1 MVSTLGLLFL
11 GFVAGSS
18 TTRELGPASDEPGS
32 AVDGEAEA
40 PPEVEAP
47 PDTEAPTAVPEPVE
61 PPPTAVP
68 RHDALEH
75 LDRAHEREA
84 AGELEAAEAEVSI
97 AISLEPGEAPP
108 YLVRAQIRVALADRH
123 VGDDPADRRARAAL
137 LRLAARDVEAYV
149 EHAQLPSDGAEWYQ
163 TRKTALLREADA
175 LDPATPMVG
184 PEPVPEVEPTAPV
197 EPRPR
202 PRRRTS
208 LDVEPW
214 QRTGALVGTGAVA
227 AGAAVGLSA
236 ASLFIRQRCDV
247 DGYCGVHWGAR
258 APIVAPAAVLATLGT
273 ASIVAGLATAPALD
287 RPGPRRAVIAGGFAL
302 GATAAV
308 LGTITAA
315 LVGARWSAPVSP
327 SDDAALGTTQA
338 LGNVSA
344 ASFTAALPLLG
355 AGVTAWIR
363 GRLARSSGR
372 MARLRRARGQSP
384 SARRSRR
391 AV

>member
-18 TTRELGPASDEPGS
+18 MTRELGPASDEPGS
-32 AVDGEAEA
+32 VVDGEAEA
-40 PPEVEAP
+40 PTAVEAP
-47 PDTEAPTAVPEPVE
+47 PDAEAPTAVPEPVE
-61 PPPTAVP
+61 PPPAAAP

-123 VGDDPADRRARAAL
+123 TGDAAADRRARAAL

-163 TRKTALLREADA
+163 TRKVALLREADA
-175 LDPATPMVG
+175 LDPPMPMVG

-197 EPRPR
+197 DPR

-208 LDVEPW
+208 IDVEPW

-227 AGAAVGLSA
+227 AGAAVGLSTT
-236 ASLFIRQRCDV
+236 SLFIRQRCDV

-287 RPGPRRAVIAGGFAL
+287 RPGPRRAVLAGSFAL

-344 ASFTAALPLLG
+344 ASFAAALPLLG
-355 AGVTAWIR
+355 AGATAWIR
-363 GRLARSSGR
+363 GRLARSSSR
-372 MARLRRARGQSP
+372 VARLR
-384 SARRSRR
+384 
-391 AV
+391 